1 MRNYFVFKILLFGGR
16 LFWDEFDSLFNLL
29 FCHIYIYI
37 ISINMLEKKELDYYQ
52 DLFYSTMER
61 LSLET
66 LNGRSIIF
74 FLTPLLTLVLLKVI
88 IEYS

>member
-1 MRNYFVFKILLFGGR
+1 
-16 LFWDEFDSLFNLL
+16 
-29 FCHIYIYI
+29 
-37 ISINMLEKKELDYYQ
+37 MLEKKELDYYQ